1 LESAQLSQ
9 HAAQLQLTGQLHE
22 AEAAYRRAI
31 KLAPNDPATHYNL
44 GNVCLELERP
54 ADAIVCYR
62 AALRLTPDHPQILLQ
77 LGNAY
82 SALGKFNEAAVH
94 FQKSTTADRAN
105 PAAYFNLGNALR
117 ELAKPAEAA
126 AAYQAALKLDA
137 HDADTHNNLGNVLRE
152 LGRLDEAITCYR
164 EALRLNPNLHHAK
177 LHLLHQQQHICDWRD
192 LDTKVT
198 EIRDLVMH
206 EPKAQIPPFAFLSL
220 PGTTAAEQRQCAS
233 QWVVNRYAGLIQQA
247 SKLAFSHSRKLKPKL
262 RIGYLSGDFR
272 LHPLAFLIS
281 ELIELHDRSRF
292 EVFAYSYAK
301 DDNTAER
308 KRLEQ
313 AFDRFV
319 DIRSMSQQ
327 EAAKRIHAD
336 GIDILIDL
344 TGFTQ
349 SSRSGIVALRP
360 APIQVSWLGFPGTM
374 GGFEGTPFFDY
385 LISDAFITPP
395 KQADCYA
402 EQLVLMPDCYQPND
416 RKRPIAAFP
425 TRAASGLPEQGFV
438 FCCFNQTFKIT
449 PQVFDKWMN
458 ILKSVSGS
466 VLWLLD
472 CNRWAKDNLQREAQ
486 LRGIHPDRLIFAP
499 RVSVDQHLARHVLAD
514 LFLDTLPY
522 NAHTTTS
529 DALWMGLPVLTCTGE
544 TFASRVAASLLR
556 AANLPRLITHTLQD
570 YEAHAITLASNPAE
584 LAAIKQKLITNKQH
598 LPLFDTQRFTRHLE
612 QAYQAMWHTHQTG
625 HLPQAIKLMIK

>member
-1 LESAQLSQ
+1 MESAQLSQ
-9 HAAQLQLTGQLHE
+9 HAAQLQQAGQLHE

-54 ADAIVCYR
+54 ADAIVCYL
-62 AALRLTPDHPQILLQ
+62 AALRLASDHPQILLQ

-82 SALGKFNEAAVH
+82 SAMGRFNEAVAH
-94 FQKSTTADRAN
+94 FQKSTSADRAN
-105 PAAYFNLGNALR
+105 SAAYFNLGNALR
-117 ELAKPAEAA
+117 ELARPTEAA
-126 AAYQAALKLDA
+126 AAYQAALKLNPN
-137 HDADTHNNLGNVLRE
+137 DADTHNNLGNVLRE
-152 LGRLDEAITCYR
+152 LGRLDEAIACYR
-164 EALRLNPNLHHAK
+164 EALRLNPRLHHAK
-177 LHLLHQQQHICDWRD
+177 VHLLHQCQHICDWRD
-192 LDTKVT
+192 FDTYVA
-198 EIRDLVMH
+198 EVRELVMH
-206 EPKAQIPPFAFLSL
+206 EPKAQVSPFAFLAL

-233 QWVVNRYAGLIQQA
+233 QWVANRYAGLMRQA
-247 SKLAFSHSRKLKPKL
+247 SKLAFSHSRQLKPKL

-281 ELIELHDRSRF
+281 ELIELHDRSHF
-292 EVFAYSYAK
+292 EVFSYSYAK

-319 DIRSMSQQ
+319 DIRSISQQ
-327 EAAKRIHAD
+327 DAAKRIHAD
-336 GIDILIDL
+336 AIDILVDL

-349 SSRSGIVALRP
+349 GSRSGIVALRP

-374 GGFEGTPFFDY
+374 GGFEGAPFFDY

-395 KQADCYA
+395 EQADCYA

-449 PQVFDKWMN
+449 PQVYDIWMN
-458 ILKSVSGS
+458 ILNSVSGS

-472 CNRWAKDNLQREAQ
+472 CNRWAKENLRCEAR
-486 LRGIHPDRLIFAP
+486 LRGVDPDRLIFAP
-499 RVSVDQHLARHVLAD
+499 RVPVDQHLARHTLAG

-529 DALWMGLPVLTCTGE
+529 DALWMGLPVLTCAGE
-544 TFASRVAASLLR
+544 TFASRVAASLLL
-556 AANLPRLITHTLQD
+556 AANLPQLITYTLQD
-570 YEAHAITLASNPAE
+570 YEARALALANNPAE
-584 LAAIKQKLITNKQH
+584 LAAINQKLTSDKQH
-598 LPLFDTQRFTRHLE
+598 LPLFDTQRFARHLE
-612 QAYQAMWHTHQTG
+612 LAYQTMWQNLTRHS
-625 HLPQAIKLMIK
+625 PQAIKLMIK